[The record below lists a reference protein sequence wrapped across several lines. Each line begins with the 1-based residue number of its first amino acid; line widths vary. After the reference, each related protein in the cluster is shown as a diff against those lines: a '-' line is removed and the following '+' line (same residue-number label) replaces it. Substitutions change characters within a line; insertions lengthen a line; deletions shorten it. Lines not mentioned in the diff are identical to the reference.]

1 MYIIYSKPNAAK
13 RPSRCGGLV
22 GYVAGELEMI
32 IYSKPNAAKRPSLLE
47 LALDG
52 TPVGSGVRLDELA
65 RRWLV
70 SCAFAGWE
78 IHGTT
83 LFKTLLRK

>member
-32 IYSKPNAAKRPSLLE
+32 IYSKPNAAKT
-47 LALDG
+47 LA
-52 TPVGSGVRLDELA
+52 PRVGIGRDTSRVRSQA
-65 RRWLV
+65 RR
-70 SCAFAGWE
+70 AG
-78 IHGTT
+78 
-83 LFKTLLRK
+83 